1 MVAQAATKD
10 VVVEE
15 AENALVVTL
24 NQEEKDVQEAL
35 EVILVAEA
43 TEVIEAKEVIV
54 EVTESLKLVQNDQVT
69 HLLQIEAIDDQTQIL
84 NQQKLVFLDLDDLE
98 ENNLCC

>member
-1 MVAQAATKD
+1 
-10 VVVEE
+10 
-15 AENALVVTL
+15 VTL